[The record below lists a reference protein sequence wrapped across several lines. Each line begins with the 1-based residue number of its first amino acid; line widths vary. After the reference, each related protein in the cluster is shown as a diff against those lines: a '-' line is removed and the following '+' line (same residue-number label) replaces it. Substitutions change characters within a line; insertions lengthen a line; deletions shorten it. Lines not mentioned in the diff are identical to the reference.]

1 MRVVATGDKAC
12 APSSSTLRNEFFKD
26 VNNDIP
32 KENKEENARNY
43 VHFDG
48 NDKKGKHL
56 RLQLHILKL
65 EGRNPQSKLE
75 GLQDC
80 PVK

>member
-12 APSSSTLRNEFFKD
+12 APSSSTLHNEFFED
-26 VNNDIP
+26 VDNDIP
-32 KENKEENARNY
+32 KENKEENARN
-43 VHFDG
+43 D
-48 NDKKGKHL
+48 
-56 RLQLHILKL
+56 
-65 EGRNPQSKLE
+65 E